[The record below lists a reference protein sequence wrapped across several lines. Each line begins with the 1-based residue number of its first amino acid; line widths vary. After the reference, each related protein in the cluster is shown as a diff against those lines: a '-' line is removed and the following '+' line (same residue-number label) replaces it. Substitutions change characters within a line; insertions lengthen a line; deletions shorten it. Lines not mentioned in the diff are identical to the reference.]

1 MERGERREQGGSQLL
16 SKEDRAG
23 GGVEDLPQVPQLQ
36 MGTSETQAT
45 PTATPVGA
53 PSRSSPGQQ
62 ALSPLSSP
70 VGMVGTTRPVWK
82 SGFFVEAG
90 RGGWGGEGV
99 VGG

>member
-1 MERGERREQGGSQLL
+1 M

-23 GGVEDLPQVPQLQ
+23 GGVVDLQVPQLQ
-36 MGTSETQAT
+36 MGTSETQAS

-53 PSRSSPGQQ
+53 SSRSSPGQQ

-70 VGMVGTTRPVWK
+70 VGMVGITRPVWK

-90 RGGWGGEGV
+90 RGGAGRGGEQ
-99 VGG
+99 GGGGWGR

>member
-1 MERGERREQGGSQLL
+1 M
-16 SKEDRAG
+16 SKEDQAG
-23 GGVEDLPQVPQLQ
+23 GGVVDLPQVLQLQ
-36 MGTSETQAT
+36 MGTSETQAS

-90 RGGWGGEGV
+90 RGGAGRAGRSGY
-99 VGG
+99 